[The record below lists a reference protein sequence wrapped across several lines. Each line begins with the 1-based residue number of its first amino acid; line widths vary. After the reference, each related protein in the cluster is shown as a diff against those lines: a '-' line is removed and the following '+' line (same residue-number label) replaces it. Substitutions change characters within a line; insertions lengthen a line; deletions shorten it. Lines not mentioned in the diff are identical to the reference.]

1 MCYICTGPSRRI
13 PPITL
18 PRFEPP
24 RSHGPTSIPRCPTP
38 SHRIPVPTAHPPHPT
53 HVLSHLPSFHPTAAF
68 PPHPSS
74 IPLPLAHP
82 ITSSTSQPFPSYP
95 SATPSHLLPL
105 LHLRRGD
112 SAIWRARRQEVQQVF
127 ILPPRPGT
135 GWALSIRGRW
145 VGGIFAFDL
154 STPPRDGQTS
164 SALGASYCLGAHG
177 SGGPAPRNRQVVGQ
191 RWAGDTSNPAARAS
205 WRGLATRPPSPT
217 RPKNDF

>member
-1 MCYICTGPSRRI
+1 MSIYVRTECVMCYICIGPSRRI

-24 RSHGPTSIPRCPTP
+24 CSHGPTSIPRYPTP

-53 HVLSHLPSFHPTAAF
+53 HVLSHLPNFHPTAAF

-74 IPLPLAHP
+74 IPLQLAHP
-82 ITSSTSQPFPSYP
+82 IMFSNSSQPFPSNP

-127 ILPPRPGT
+127 ISFYQPVQG
-135 GWALSIRGRW
+135 
-145 VGGIFAFDL
+145 
-154 STPPRDGQTS
+154 RDGHCQ
-164 SALGASYCLGAHG
+164 
-177 SGGPAPRNRQVVGQ
+177 
-191 RWAGDTSNPAARAS
+191 
-205 WRGLATRPPSPT
+205 
-217 RPKNDF
+217 